1 MVLVQPQT
9 LAVAVHDGGFEKA
22 CESRMEEGQGDF
34 QGGKTGEGR
43 MDVWGQYC

>member
-22 CESRMEEGQGDF
+22 CESRMEEGRVTSREEKQGR
-34 QGGKTGEGR
+34 R